1 MGFNFHFFKFN
12 ILYLF
17 YQSRSD
23 CQSPLLLPANEGEE
37 RSSMR
42 HALTTS
48 DLGRLGFTLRGTDD
62 FSSSRF
68 KGLSSLFEVVA
79 RHTLEMIPESMI
91 LTRKLAFRA
100 QPNRNTI
107 CKWSIE
113 FKCFKKR
120 NQLFEYCGH
129 VCCCMVNICLKT
141 ILLKH

>member
-1 MGFNFHFFKFN
+1 MWFCFVVFFLK
-12 ILYLF
+12 
-17 YQSRSD
+17 SRSD
-23 CQSPLLLPANEGEE
+23 CQSPLLLPAKEGEE

-91 LTRKLAFRA
+91 LARNVAFRA

-107 CKWSIE
+107 YKWSIN
-113 FKCFKKR
+113 FKCCKKR
-120 NQLFEYCGH
+120 NRLLEYCGY
-129 VCCCMVNICLKT
+129 VCSCMVKICVKT
-141 ILLKH
+141 ILFKR